1 VRWDDVVAA
10 ATSELDA
17 NATLA
22 ALGIVLERSEYGP
35 RVVPGLRYTVV
46 ADSAGETLAEV
57 LIQFDLWAESREQAA
72 VIEREIRRLRRDH
85 FRDLAGLK
93 VVALVQESRD
103 MGDPQPG
110 VVHRSVDMRFVVVR
124 AQL

>member
-1 VRWDDVVAA
+1 VRWDDVITAA
-10 ATSELDA
+10 ASELDA

-22 ALGIVLERSEYGP
+22 ALGVVLERAEYGP
-35 RVVPGLRYTVV
+35 RVVPGLRYSVV
-46 ADSAGETLAEV
+46 AESAGETLAEV
-57 LIQFDLWAESREQAA
+57 LVQFDLWAEGREQAA
-72 VIEREIRRLRRDH
+72 VIEREVRRLARDH
-85 FRDLAGLK
+85 FRDMAGLR
-93 VVALVQESRD
+93 VAALVQESRD